1 MDLEAGEFPNDDLVN
16 AGLTGRTAR
25 LHAFEWR
32 LNSSCIDY
40 TR

>member
-1 MDLEAGEFPNDDLVN
+1 MDLEAGALPNDDLVN

-32 LNSSCIDY
+32 LNSSFTD
-40 TR
+40 